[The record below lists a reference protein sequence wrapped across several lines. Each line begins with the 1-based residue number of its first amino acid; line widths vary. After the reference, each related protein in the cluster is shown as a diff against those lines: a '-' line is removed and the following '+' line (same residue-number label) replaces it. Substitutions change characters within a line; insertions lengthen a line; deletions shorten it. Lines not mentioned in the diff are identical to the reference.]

1 MKVESL
7 NLILNNNLSFAKYI
21 CLSLCIGLGVSFNVS
36 AGGRSNQ
43 ANSAEG
49 KDSRVLEL
57 DSAAATE
64 EVKADGLQQ
73 TLKFNFSPEN
83 RDRLRKALE
92 DYARAVDPSHDQI
105 EERRRAMKKSIET
118 RFLDAD
124 NDNDGTL
131 DRQEATEKL
140 PQIARHF
147 SSVDTNQDGLISL
160 DELLDAQARIQERRR
175 ISETLLE
182 AEKQPK
188 LFETETLP
196 VDKRK
201 NKQATD
207 NTKKHSI

>member
-1 MKVESL
+1 M
-7 NLILNNNLSFAKYI
+7 
-21 CLSLCIGLGVSFNVS
+21 CLSLFIGLGVSFSVI
-36 AGGRSNQ
+36 AGGRSNPT
-43 ANSAEG
+43 NHVEG
-49 KDSRVLEL
+49 KESRVLEI
-57 DSAAATE
+57 DSSAASE
-64 EVKADGLQQ
+64 DVKVDGLQQ

-92 DYARAVDPSHDQI
+92 DYARSVDPSHDQI

-160 DELLDAQARIQERRR
+160 DELLDAQARILERRR
-175 ISETLLE
+175 ISEALLE

-188 LFETETLP
+188 LLDTETLP

-201 NKQATD
+201 NKQTTD
-207 NTKKHSI
+207 NTKKRSI